1 MQRVIDTVQYLT
13 DRRNYTLDLFRILA
27 VLMVLSVH
35 VRGYLNGIPTLINEI
50 FGLGAYGVAL
60 YFLLSGYFSYSSVK
74 KYNTTREYLWNKM
87 VRIIPMYYVSLILT
101 FLIGTIITK
110 EFPID
115 WKWIYHVFFLN
126 MFIPGKEWS
135 WWNSVN
141 FFWTMP
147 AFIAWYLISPVLF
160 KAAKNRRGVLLVTVI
175 SVVWVPFLK
184 QWLYAISNKQF
195 GDWNF
200 FSLLYVFMFGVL
212 AYFSIKEKR
221 YWLGMLEGIIIGILA
236 IIIGNRSGFLVFGL
250 FFYELVL
257 IADVLRIKIRSQ
269 RLQKVIKF
277 LSNIT
282 YSIYLTHWFV
292 LKFVQV
298 YGPNIPWWLAYISFV
313 AIAGVVGAIF
323 YEVVE
328 KKAAK
333 ALTKMIQKRNS
344 MSIQKRAA

>member
-1 MQRVIDTVQYLT
+1 
-13 DRRNYTLDLFRILA
+13 
-27 VLMVLSVH
+27 
-35 VRGYLNGIPTLINEI
+35 
-50 FGLGAYGVAL
+50 
-60 YFLLSGYFSYSSVK
+60 
-74 KYNTTREYLWNKM
+74 
-87 VRIIPMYYVSLILT
+87 
-101 FLIGTIITK
+101 
-110 EFPID
+110 
-115 WKWIYHVFFLN
+115 
-126 MFIPGKEWS
+126 
-135 WWNSVN
+135 
-141 FFWTMP
+141 MP

-160 KAAKNRRGVLLVTVI
+160 KVVKNRRRVLLVTVI
-175 SVVWVPFLK
+175 SVMGVPSLK

-221 YWLGMLEGIIIGILA
+221 YWLGMLEGIIIGALA